1 MCYNHIQI
9 EVSVIIKSGGLKMKK
24 ILALIMVVIVCVSL
38 CACGNKKDKSNK
50 SAQTEITGIND
61 FKWGMTK
68 NEVKKDY

>member
-38 CACGNKKDKSNK
+38 CACGNKKDKSNICRAARK
-50 SAQTEITGIND
+50 GCKAYNSYWKYKID
-61 FKWGMTK
+61 K
-68 NEVKKDY
+68 